1 MAVSNS
7 HQHTIIPIHTCH
19 QSCWDHPG
27 STHKYCN
34 LRISHDTMQ
43 YPVPKYQWT
52 TSWCELKPHDS
63 SLFEDKVWNG
73 DWNTMVVTVA
83 SVAEHHWNKPW
94 TCLVYQEQLLIYPYS
109 YYYASHLI
117 TVKHGERK
125 ETTTSIIFIYQT
137 IHEKVSVM
145 LKHAIA
151 KMWRTS
157 PSMYFREIY
166 QSWVKD
172 PIDPTRLKRR
182 RTLEWIQ
189 EKLGLLGWWGESILM
204 IIHSKSSTES
214 WSFNRLF
221 GRLMFQ
227 FPGQAQEI
235 PWKNN
240 SSSNGS
246 QAESLNGL
254 GWASPWVTPSCCV
267 YRIRWTTSYFHAFQI
282 PSLQVAESI
291 WRFEGNAFKIQ
302 KPIDHG
308 QHLARRKVHT
318 VRKTPNGH

>member
-1 MAVSNS
+1 MCTRNSSWYIHIHIIMHPIYSKTWGKERNHHFHHLYLSNDS
-7 HQHTIIPIHTCH
+7 WESLCDAKA
-19 QSCWDHPG
+19 C
-27 STHKYCN
+27 YC
-34 LRISHDTMQ
+34 
-43 YPVPKYQWT
+43 
-52 TSWCELKPHDS
+52 
-63 SLFEDKVWNG
+63 ED
-73 DWNTMVVTVA
+73 
-83 SVAEHHWNKPW
+83 
-94 TCLVYQEQLLIYPYS
+94 
-109 YYYASHLI
+109 
-117 TVKHGERK
+117 VK
-125 ETTTSIIFIYQT
+125 
-137 IHEKVSVM
+137 
-145 LKHAIA
+145 A
-151 KMWRTS
+151 S

-204 IIHSKSSTES
+204 IIHSKSPTES

-302 KPIDHG
+302 KRIDHG